1 MGVIY
6 EWLYSD
12 RPDTAEDIARIIYTI
27 TFEGPLVA
35 GGLRAH

>member
-6 EWLYSD
+6 EWLNNPSSEE
-12 RPDTAEDIARIIYTI
+12 TAEDIARIIYTI

-35 GGLRAH
+35 GGVK